1 MANISRV
8 KVQGHTS
15 TVSIRMKKGQVIR
28 SINIFLFIILIIGL
42 YAISASVQQKNN
54 YLENENAEMRAEVGA
69 LEKQLVDT
77 SSIDKIEDM
86 AMKKY
91 GMVHPSQSNYVKINV
106 VNNDSGLR
114 EKIEK
119 EAYRN

>member
-15 TVSIRMKKGQVIR
+15 TVSIRMKKGQMIR

-54 YLENENAEMRAEVGA
+54 YLEKENSEMRAEVGA

-86 AMKKY
+86 AMEKY
-91 GMVHPSQSNYVKINV
+91 GMVHPSQSNYVKMNV

-119 EAYRN
+119 EAYSN

>member
-15 TVSIRMKKGQVIR
+15 TVSIRMKKGQMIR

>member
-119 EAYRN
+119 EAYSN